1 MKFLVFQHVRSED
14 PGSFI
19 EAMQAGGHAMQAV
32 ELDEGEKIPPL
43 DGFDAL
49 LVMGGPQDVWETDK
63 YPWLMDEIAAI
74 GDWVRSGKPYLGIC
88 LGNQLLAMACG
99 GHAQK
104 MTAPPEVGVFDVE
117 LWDDPIFAGVARPAA
132 CFEWHGAEVVRL
144 PPGAKQLGRSAGC
157 EIQAMRF
164 SECAYGLQFHPELT
178 PEVGLKWGAL
188 PEYQAALERVR
199 GPGALA
205 SVRGEVEAAYPRI
218 RAVAD
223 TVFGNFL
230 KIAAGVVGSTGG

>member
-19 EAMQAGGHAMQAV
+19 TAMQAGGHAMHQV
-32 ELDEGEKIPPL
+32 ELDEGEAIPAL

-49 LVMGGPQDVWETDK
+49 LVMGGPQDVWETEK
-63 YPWLMDEIAAI
+63 YPWLVDEIAAI
-74 GDWVRSGKPYLGIC
+74 GEWVQAGKPYLGIC

-104 MTAPPEVGVFDVE
+104 MAAPPEVGVFPVE
-117 LWDDPIFAGVARPAA
+117 LWEDPIFAGVERPAT

-144 PPGAKQLGRSAGC
+144 PPGAVQLGRSAGC
-157 EIQAMRF
+157 DMQAMRLG
-164 SECAYGLQFHPELT
+164 ECAYGLQFHPELT
-178 PEVGLKWGAL
+178 PDVGLKWGGL
-188 PEYQAALERVR
+188 PEYQKALERVR
-199 GPGALA
+199 GLGAFEHVKA
-205 SVRGEVEAAYPRI
+205 EVEAAYPKI

-230 KIAAGVVGSTGG
+230 EIAAGVVGK